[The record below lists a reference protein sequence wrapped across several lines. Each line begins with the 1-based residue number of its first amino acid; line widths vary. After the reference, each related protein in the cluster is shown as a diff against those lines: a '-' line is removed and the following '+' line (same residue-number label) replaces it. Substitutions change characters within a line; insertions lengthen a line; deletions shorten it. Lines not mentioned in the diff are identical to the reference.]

1 MKNKPV
7 PKKAPAK
14 VAAKPASKPAPQ
26 PKAKS
31 VTRPV
36 GAVPQ
41 TAPKKAAP
49 AAKPAPAKGA
59 GAKAAPKPA
68 PRAPAPAKP
77 IPAPLQPRPAAVQ
90 PRRAGLGRG
99 LDALISAKAEATAQ
113 HSIQAAREE
122 IVSSI
127 KGAASA
133 AKAAGAA
140 TVTATAAPQVLPSGD
155 EFLQVK
161 TSLIHRSPWQP
172 RGTFNPESLKE
183 LAETIK
189 VHGLIQALTCRRIPA
204 SKGGGFELISGERR
218 LRAAI
223 EVGLEEVPVRVVK
236 VSDREAAEM
245 AVIENVQRD
254 DLNAIEEAEGYHTLV
269 EEFHLTQQEVADRV
283 GKGRASVAHALRLL
297 ELPDEVKQLV
307 SAGQLS
313 VGHAKVL
320 LSLSDETEQ
329 TLLARKCVLSGQS
342 VRALERMIARRDEE
356 KATESTRKSDI
367 PESHARFL
375 LDRLH
380 GFFGAPVRLRPSVT
394 FANGRKARGTIEIDF
409 LDNDDLSRILELLG
423 ISAD

>member
-1 MKNKPV
+1 MK
-7 PKKAPAK
+7 KKAGAGNAAGARGVQDKTKTKAKAAVKPPAKVLAKTPVLKKGK
-14 VAAKPASKPAPQ
+14 VAAKTPLAPAP
-26 PKAKS
+26 KAAKKTATP
-31 VTRPV
+31 TRSAV
-36 GAVPQ
+36 GAVSQPVRP
-41 TAPKKAAP
+41 TA
-49 AAKPAPAKGA
+49 
-59 GAKAAPKPA
+59 
-68 PRAPAPAKP
+68 
-77 IPAPLQPRPAAVQ
+77 Q

-99 LDALISAKAEATAQ
+99 LDALISAKAVASAQ

-127 KGAASA
+127 KGAQAAAEKA
-133 AKAAGAA
+133 AKPTTPVAPAAA
-140 TVTATAAPQVLPSGD
+140 TPAGE

-204 SKGGGFELISGERR
+204 EKGGGFELISGERR

-223 EVGLEEVPVRVVK
+223 EAGLDEVPVRVVK
-236 VSDREAAEM
+236 VSDRDAAEM

-269 EEFHLTQQEVADRV
+269 EEFKLTQQEVADRV

-320 LSLSDETEQ
+320 LSLNDETEQ

-342 VRALERMIARRDEE
+342 VRALERAIAKRDED
-356 KATESTRKSDI
+356 KAAESSRKADI

-380 GFFGAPVRLRPSVT
+380 SFFGAPVRLRPSVT
-394 FANGRKARGTIEIDF
+394 FANGRKARGSIEIDF
-409 LDNDDLSRILELLG
+409 IDNDDLTRILELLG

>member
-1 MKNKPV
+1 MK
-7 PKKAPAK
+7 KKAGAGNAAGARGVQDKTKTKAKAAVKPPSKAIVKAVSKTPAQQRGK
-14 VAAKPASKPAPQ
+14 AAEKTPQAPASKAVKKTATPL
-26 PKAKS
+26 
-31 VTRPV
+31 RPTI
-36 GAVPQ
+36 GAVSQ
-41 TAPKKAAP
+41 
-49 AAKPAPAKGA
+49 
-59 GAKAAPKPA
+59 
-68 PRAPAPAKP
+68 P
-77 IPAPLQPRPAAVQ
+77 IRPSAQPRH
-90 PRRAGLGRG
+90 AGLGRG
-99 LDALISAKAEATAQ
+99 LDALISAKAVASAQ

-127 KGAASA
+127 KGAQAAADKA
-133 AKAAGAA
+133 AKPVAPVAPAA
-140 TVTATAAPQVLPSGD
+140 VAPTGE

-204 SKGGGFELISGERR
+204 DKGGGFELISGERR

-223 EVGLEEVPVRVVK
+223 EAGLDEVPVRVVK
-236 VSDREAAEM
+236 VSDRDAAEM

-269 EEFHLTQQEVADRV
+269 EEFKLTQQEVADRV

-307 SAGQLS
+307 AAGQLS

-320 LSLSDETEQ
+320 LSLNDETEQ

-342 VRALERMIARRDEE
+342 VRALERAIAKRDED
-356 KATESTRKSDI
+356 KAAESSRKSDI

-380 GFFGAPVRLRPSVT
+380 SFFGAPVRLRPSVT
-394 FANGRKARGTIEIDF
+394 FANGRKARGSIEIDF
-409 LDNDDLSRILELLG
+409 IDNDDLTRILDLLG